1 MGYSSSQAKEFIR
14 NIAPVICQE
23 ADKRGYG
30 IRSTVIAQAIVEGAC
45 GTSKLARDYHNHFG
59 MKCGTSWKGKSIN
72 MKTKEEY
79 TPGVHTTIKDNFR
92 AYDTDV
98 EGVAGYYDFI
108 NTKRYANLRQAKDY
122 TQYAEYLKKDGW
134 ATSSVYIQTLCETV
148 KRYSLWKY
156 DVETVDMIKEPVYE
170 TGKVYTTQVNL
181 NIRYAPDGMNKPYDE
196 ITESG
201 KEHSYQKEKTGF
213 AVLLK
218 DTRVTCKSTVKK
230 GDNIWMEIPSGYIA
244 AYYDGKV
251 YVK

>member
-59 MKCGTSWKGKSIN
+59 MKCGTSWKGKSVN

-79 TPGVHTTIKDNFR
+79 TPGVHTVIKDNFR
-92 AYDTDV
+92 AYDSDQ
-98 EGVAGYYDFI
+98 EGVVGYYDFI
-108 NTKRYANLRQAKDY
+108 STKRYANLKNAKDY

-134 ATSSVYIQTLCETV
+134 ATSSTYVHTLCETV

-156 DVETVDMIKEPVYE
+156 DNATGEPVYE
-170 TGKVYTTQVNL
+170 KGKTYITQVNL
-181 NIRYAPDGMNKPYDE
+181 NIRYDPDGCNKPYDA
-196 ITESG
+196 ITENA
-201 KEHSYQKEKTGF
+201 KEHSYQKEETGF
-213 AVLLK
+213 AVLRK
-218 DTRVTCKSTVKK
+218 DTKVTCKNTLKK
-230 GDNIWMEIPSGYIA
+230 GDNVWMEIPSGWIA
-244 AYYDGKV
+244 AYYNGKV